1 MPSKNLIKNIKKN
14 DVAEKKLKNY
24 IKITDGII

>member
-14 DVAEKKLKNY
+14 IYEKVKKNY